1 MADVLIGS
9 EALALGALTRGQ
21 LRWRYRTIFPDVY
34 IAKSATPKREQ
45 YVVGAWLWSRRRCVI
60 AGIAAAARH
69 GAPWFDQS
77 APIELILECSRPPPG
92 IVTRNERIEV
102 DEIIDVDGV
111 PVTTP
116 ERTALDIARRLP
128 RDSAVSHLD
137 AVARATGVS
146 ASDVWPL
153 VDRYAGARGLRRAVI
168 ARSLMDAGSASARQ
182 SHLRLAL
189 IDGGLPPPMTHIK
202 VTDGDT
208 TAFVDMG
215 YQGPMVGVVC
225 SDRPPDLLARMGWT
239 VIHAHDSH
247 TTPRFVAHR
256 VKSELRRSGHVL
268 STLWTQS

>member
-1 MADVLIGS
+1 MADVFIGS
-9 EALALGALTRGQ
+9 EALAHGALTRGQ

-34 IAKSATPKREQ
+34 IAKSAMPTQEQ
-45 YVVGAWLWSRRRCVI
+45 YVVGAWLWSRRRGVI
-60 AGIAAAARH
+60 AGIAAAERH
-69 GAPWFDQS
+69 GAQWFDQS
-77 APIELILECSRPPPG
+77 APVELVLRCSRPPPG
-92 IVTRNERIEV
+92 IVTRNERIDV

-128 RDSAVSHLD
+128 CDSAVSHLD
-137 AVARATGVS
+137 AVARATGIR

-153 VDRYAGARGLRRAVI
+153 VDRYAGVHGSTRAII
-168 ARSLMDAGSASARQ
+168 ALSLMDGGSASARQ
-182 SHLRLAL
+182 SQLRLAL

-225 SDRPPDLLARMGWT
+225 GDRASDLLARMGWT
-239 VIHAHDSH
+239 IIHARDSH
-247 TTPRFVAHR
+247 TPPFIAHR
-256 VKSELRRSGHVL
+256 VKSELRRRGHVL
-268 STLWTQS
+268 STLRRQS